1 MHESILNTTSFFIRL
16 LKNIGVPARVIHS
29 ADEYQE
35 SPYST
40 SACKV
45 YGTTP
50 EKVYHFLTKKMEPQ
64 MIYHEIDF
72 LQCHHYL
79 MLLPV
84 SNQLTFLLIG
94 PIRSSRL
101 TDSQL
106 LQRIELPQ
114 LSLSEKALIQT
125 HYHSLSKE
133 LNIDTIEGLLYGYG
147 QEIFGKKEKLTQ
159 QNYTLTDV
167 VHRKTESDITLTA
180 ADSKSIVPS
189 LTVDELYAVENK
201 LLDYIK
207 SGNARKVEQF
217 FSDAA
222 SRFSFVDMEMRTP
235 DTIRNYK
242 NGCIIQNTLYRK
254 AAEQGGVPPIYI
266 HRISSDFAAR
276 IEQLTSAEEAMELA
290 RHMSRKYALLV
301 QNRSIKEYSLP
312 VQRIITLID
321 TDLTADLSLK
331 RFSSE
336 LNQNA
341 SYLSTLFKKETG
353 VALTDY
359 VNSKRIEHA
368 LFLLNTTDLQ
378 IQTIA
383 NSCGIYD
390 LSYFGKL
397 FKKYVNMS
405 PGSYR
410 RSIR

>member
-1 MHESILNTTSFFIRL
+1 MHESILNITSFFIRL

-79 MLLPV
+79 MVLPV

-159 QNYTLTDV
+159 QNYTLSDV

-189 LTVDELYAVENK
+189 MTVDELYAVENK

-207 SGNARKVEQF
+207 SGNARKVEQCVRRIP
-217 FSDAA
+217 SAITKMDV
-222 SRFSFVDMEMRTP
+222 SSKTP
-235 DTIRNYK
+235 
-242 NGCIIQNTLYRK
+242 CIEKQPSK
-254 AAEQGGVPPIYI
+254 AAYLQFTSIESPQILPPESN
-266 HRISSDFAAR
+266 SSPPPRKLWNWHDICRASTPCWFKTAP
-276 IEQLTSAEEAMELA
+276 
-290 RHMSRKYALLV
+290 SRNIPFLC
-301 QNRSIKEYSLP
+301 
-312 VQRIITLID
+312 
-321 TDLTADLSLK
+321 
-331 RFSSE
+331 
-336 LNQNA
+336 NA
-341 SYLSTLFKKETG
+341 SSL
-353 VALTDY
+353 
-359 VNSKRIEHA
+359 
-368 LFLLNTTDLQ
+368 
-378 IQTIA
+378 
-383 NSCGIYD
+383 
-390 LSYFGKL
+390 
-397 FKKYVNMS
+397 
-405 PGSYR
+405 
-410 RSIR
+410 